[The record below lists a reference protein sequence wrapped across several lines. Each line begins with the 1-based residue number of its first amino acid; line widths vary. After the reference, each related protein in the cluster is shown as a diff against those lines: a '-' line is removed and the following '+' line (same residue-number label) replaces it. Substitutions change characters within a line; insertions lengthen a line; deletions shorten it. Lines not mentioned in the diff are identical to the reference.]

1 MVDAHKLLK
10 GLKKCCIKHNC
21 YGCPYR
27 KDADWHCIT
36 DMQKDALEL
45 IIDLIGERRVKTS
58 EEFADDQT

>member
-1 MVDAHKLLK
+1 MVDAHKVMK
-10 GLKKCCIKHNC
+10 GLVRCTKHNC

-27 KDADWHCIT
+27 KENDWHCIA